1 MFTGF
6 KILIFLLFLCFRA
19 NVGNECKNGYS
30 SIELPKIIVEKSSFL
45 VSYFKLYYFS
55 IEEINGLILFLGGH
69 EIASSWMVTYTN
81 ECCVLF
87 T

>member
-1 MFTGF
+1 M
-6 KILIFLLFLCFRA
+6 
-19 NVGNECKNGYS
+19 GNECKSGYS

-45 VSYFKLYYFS
+45 VSYFKLYYFG
-55 IEEINGLILFLGGH
+55 IEEIYGLILFLGGH
-69 EIASSWMVTYTN
+69 EITSSWMVTYTN